1 MILWMVDPYD
11 SSLCKCCMSCNISS
25 LKSKFEMSARFVV
38 MFLPSKVSGY
48 CQHVFEL
55 EVAISIS
62 SQNSRTDSTRRGYIS
77 ILCLGLANLLIGQA
91 KQNREH

>member
-1 MILWMVDPYD
+1 MTAPYVNVALAFGALLED
-11 SSLCKCCMSCNISS
+11 CNISC
-25 LKSKFEMSARFVV
+25 LKSKFDMHAGFVV

-62 SQNSRTDSTRRGYIS
+62 SQNSRDR
-77 ILCLGLANLLIGQA
+77 
-91 KQNREH
+91 